1 MEPQRLTPLR
11 LLRQP
16 QQQTQNLSVFVTST
30 NNLTTISIQK
40 ENLASQVI
48 RPRTLQRIRNR
59 TPPRRRNQR

>member
-1 MEPQRLTPLR
+1 MEPQRLTPLQ

-16 QQQTQNLSVFVTST
+16 QQQTHNLSALVTST
-30 NNLTTISIQK
+30 NNLTSISMQK
-40 ENLASQVI
+40 ENSPSQVI